1 LDLCDSDGD
10 VEFRAGLRDWL
21 DDHIPLEWRRPGF
34 WAKVPEHESFLL
46 RREWEAS
53 KAKAGWSGVDWP
65 AEYGGRGGTP
75 TQKAIHD
82 EEMGRARAP
91 ASVNR
96 PGVVFL
102 APTVMKIGTEEQKR
116 RIITATLHNEIIW
129 CQGFSEPDAGSD
141 LAALRTRATD
151 DGDAWILNGQKVWT
165 SYGHRADRMF
175 CLARTSP
182 SPSQKPHRG
191 LTMLLFDMS
200 LPGIEVRPIR
210 QLSGSL
216 DFCEVFFTDVRVPK
230 GNVLGEVGEGW
241 NVAMLLLS
249 FERSSAVEKYAQF
262 RPELDDL
269 VQLARGT
276 YRDGS
281 LASSDRLFR
290 QRIGQL
296 VIDLELLYL
305 HALHVLTKVERGEAL
320 GAESSVTKLQWSE
333 THQDMGELFAD
344 LSGLASMIGEPAAA
358 LGISARQQ
366 QYLWSR
372 AETIYG
378 GSSQVQRNIIAER
391 LLNLPR

>member
-1 LDLCDSDGD
+1 LDLRDSEGD
-10 VEFRAGLRDWL
+10 AEFRAGLRDWL
-21 DDHIPLEWRRPGF
+21 EDHVPLEWRPPGF
-34 WAKVPEHESFLL
+34 WARVPEAESFRL

-53 KAKAGWSGVDWP
+53 KAEAGWSGVDWP
-65 AEYGGRGGTP
+65 TEYGGRGGTP

-82 EEMGRARAP
+82 EEMGRVRAP

-102 APTVMKIGTEEQKR
+102 APTVMAIGTEEQKR
-116 RIITATLHNEIIW
+116 RIIKATLHNEIIW

-151 DGDAWILNGQKVWT
+151 DGDYWVLNGQKVWT

-175 CLARTSP
+175 CLARTS
-182 SPSQKPHRG
+182 SSAEKPHRG

-200 LPGIEVRPIR
+200 LDGIEVRPIR

-230 GNVLGEVGEGW
+230 ASVLGEVGDGW
-241 NVAMLLLS
+241 NAAMLLLS
-249 FERSSAVEKYAQF
+249 FERSSAVEKYAEL
-262 RPELDDL
+262 RPEHDDL
-269 VQLARGT
+269 VSKARTT
-276 YRDGS
+276 YRDGT
-281 LASSDRLFR
+281 LAASDRLFR

-305 HALHVLTKVERGEAL
+305 HALHVLTKVERGDVL

-344 LSGLASMIGEPAAA
+344 LSGLGSMVGDPATA
-358 LGISARQQ
+358 LGISFAQQ
-366 QYLWSR
+366 RYLWSR
-372 AETIYG
+372 AETLYG

>member
-1 LDLCDSDGD
+1 MDLRDSEDD
-10 VEFRAGLRDWL
+10 AEFRAGLRDWL
-21 DDHIPLEWRRPGF
+21 EDHVPLEWRPPGF
-34 WAKVPEHESFLL
+34 WAHMPEAESFRL

-53 KAKAGWSGVDWP
+53 KAEAGWSGVDWP
-65 AEYGGRGGTP
+65 TEYGGRGGTP

-82 EEMGRARAP
+82 EEMGRVRAP

-102 APTVMKIGTEEQKR
+102 APTVMAIGTEEQKR
-116 RIITATLHNEIIW
+116 RIIKATLHNEIIW

-151 DGDAWILNGQKVWT
+151 DGDYWVLNGQKVWT

-175 CLARTSP
+175 CLARTS
-182 SPSQKPHRG
+182 SSAEKPHRG
-191 LTMLLFDMS
+191 LTMLVFDMS
-200 LPGIEVRPIR
+200 LDGIEVRPIR

-230 GNVLGEVGEGW
+230 ASVLGEVGDGW
-241 NVAMLLLS
+241 NAAMLLLS
-249 FERSSAVEKYAQF
+249 FERSSAVEKYAEF

-269 VQLARGT
+269 VSMARTT
-276 YRDGS
+276 YRDGA
-281 LASSDRLFR
+281 LAASDRVFR

-305 HALHVLTKVERGEAL
+305 HALHVLTKVERGDVL

-344 LSGLASMIGEPAAA
+344 LSGLGSMVGDPATA
-358 LGISARQQ
+358 LGISFAQQ
-366 QYLWSR
+366 RYLWSR
-372 AETIYG
+372 AETLYG

>member
-1 LDLCDSDGD
+1 MDLRDSEDD
-10 VEFRAGLRDWL
+10 AEFRAGLRDWL
-21 DDHIPLEWRRPGF
+21 EDHVPLEWRPPGF
-34 WAKVPEHESFLL
+34 WAHMPEAESFRL

-53 KAKAGWSGVDWP
+53 KAEAGWSGVDWP
-65 AEYGGRGGTP
+65 TEYGGRGGTP

-82 EEMGRARAP
+82 EEMGRVRAP

-102 APTVMKIGTEEQKR
+102 APTVMAIGTEEQKR
-116 RIITATLHNEIIW
+116 RIIKATLRNEIIW

-151 DGDAWILNGQKVWT
+151 DGDYWVLNGQKVWT

-175 CLARTSP
+175 CLARTS
-182 SPSQKPHRG
+182 SSAEKPHRG
-191 LTMLLFDMS
+191 LTMLVFDMS
-200 LPGIEVRPIR
+200 LDGIEVRPIR

-230 GNVLGEVGEGW
+230 ASVLGEVGDGW
-241 NVAMLLLS
+241 NAAMLLLS
-249 FERSSAVEKYAQF
+249 FERSSAVEKYAEF

-269 VQLARGT
+269 VSMARTT
-276 YRDGS
+276 YRDGA
-281 LASSDRLFR
+281 LAASDRVFR

-305 HALHVLTKVERGEAL
+305 HALHVLTKVERGDVL

-344 LSGLASMIGEPAAA
+344 LSGLGSMVGDPATA
-358 LGISARQQ
+358 LGISFAQQ
-366 QYLWSR
+366 RYLWSR
-372 AETIYG
+372 AETLYG

>member
-1 LDLCDSDGD
+1 LDLCDSKSEA
-10 VEFRAGLRDWL
+10 EFRAGLRDWL
-21 DDHIPLEWRRPGF
+21 EDHVPLGWRDPGF
-34 WAKVPEHESFLL
+34 WARVPEDESFGL

-53 KAKAGWSGVDWP
+53 KAKAGWSGIDWP

-75 TQKAIHD
+75 AQKAIHD
-82 EEMGRARAP
+82 EEMGRVRAP

-102 APTVMKIGTEEQKR
+102 APTVMAVGTPEQKR
-116 RIITATLHNEIIW
+116 RMIRATLHNEIIW

-141 LAALRTRATD
+141 LAALRTRADD

-165 SYGHRADRMF
+165 SYGLRADRMF
-175 CLARTSP
+175 CLART

-191 LTMLLFDMS
+191 LTMLLFDTS
-200 LPGIEVRPIR
+200 LDGIEVRPIR

-230 GNVLGEVGEGW
+230 DSVLGEAGDGW

-269 VQLARGT
+269 VHMARST
-276 YRDGS
+276 YRDGT
-281 LASSDRLFR
+281 LAASDRVFR

-296 VIDLELLYL
+296 VIDLELLHL
-305 HALHVLTKVERGEAL
+305 HALHVLTKAERGEAL
-320 GAESSVTKLQWSE
+320 GAESSVTKLHWSE

-344 LSGLASMIGEPAAA
+344 LSGLGSMVGEPAAT
-358 LGISARQQ
+358 LGISAPAQ

>member
-1 LDLCDSDGD
+1 LDLRDSEGD
-10 VEFRAGLRDWL
+10 AEFRAGLRDWL
-21 DDHIPLEWRRPGF
+21 EDHVPLEWRPPGF
-34 WAKVPEHESFLL
+34 WARVPEAESFRL

-53 KAKAGWSGVDWP
+53 KAEAGWSGVDWP
-65 AEYGGRGGTP
+65 TEYGGRGGTP

-82 EEMGRARAP
+82 EEMGRVRAP

-102 APTVMKIGTEEQKR
+102 APTVMAIGTEEQKR
-116 RIITATLHNEIIW
+116 RIIKATLHNEIIW

-151 DGDAWILNGQKVWT
+151 DGDYWVLNGQKVWT

-175 CLARTSP
+175 CLARTS
-182 SPSQKPHRG
+182 SSAEKPHRG

-200 LPGIEVRPIR
+200 LDGIEVRPIR

-230 GNVLGEVGEGW
+230 ASVLGEVGDGW
-241 NVAMLLLS
+241 NAAMLLLS
-249 FERSSAVEKYAQF
+249 FERSSAVEKYAEF

-269 VQLARGT
+269 VSMARTT
-276 YRDGS
+276 YRDGT
-281 LASSDRLFR
+281 LAASDRLFR

-305 HALHVLTKVERGEAL
+305 HALHVLTKVERGDVL

-344 LSGLASMIGEPAAA
+344 LSGLGSMVGDPATA
-358 LGISARQQ
+358 LGISFAQQ
-366 QYLWSR
+366 RYLWSR
-372 AETIYG
+372 AETLYG

>member
-1 LDLCDSDGD
+1 MDLSDRESD

-34 WAKVPEHESFLL
+34 WARVPEDESFLL

-53 KAKAGWSGVDWP
+53 KAMAGWSGVDWP
-65 AEYGGRGGTP
+65 VAYGGRGGTP

-82 EEMGRARAP
+82 EEMGRVRAP

-102 APTVMKIGTEEQKR
+102 APTVMAIGTEEQKR
-116 RIITATLHNEIIW
+116 GIITATLHNDIIW
-129 CQGFSEPDAGSD
+129 CQGFSEPNAGSD
-141 LAALRTRATD
+141 LAALATRATD

-175 CLARTSP
+175 CLARTST
-182 SPSQKPHRG
+182 SQKPHAG

-200 LPGIEVRPIR
+200 LDGIEVRPIR

-230 GNVLGEVGEGW
+230 ASVLGEVGNGW

-269 VQLARGT
+269 VHMARTT
-276 YRDGS
+276 YRDGT
-281 LASSDRLFR
+281 LAASDRIFR

-320 GAESSVTKLQWSE
+320 GAESSVTKLHWSE

-344 LSGLASMIGEPAAA
+344 LSGLGSMVGEPAAA

>member
-1 LDLCDSDGD
+1 MDLRDSEGD
-10 VEFRAGLRDWL
+10 AEFRAGLRDWL
-21 DDHIPLEWRRPGF
+21 DDHVPLEWRRPGF
-34 WAKVPEHESFLL
+34 WARVPEAESFRL

-53 KAKAGWSGVDWP
+53 KAEAGWSGVDWP
-65 AEYGGRGGTP
+65 SEYGGRGGTP

-82 EEMGRARAP
+82 EEMGRVRAP

-102 APTVMKIGTEEQKR
+102 APTVMAIGTEEQKR
-116 RIITATLHNEIIW
+116 RIIKATLRNEIIW

-151 DGDAWILNGQKVWT
+151 DGDYWVLNGQKVWT

-175 CLARTSP
+175 CLARTSAAAE
-182 SPSQKPHRG
+182 KPHRG

-200 LPGIEVRPIR
+200 LDGIEVRPIR

-230 GNVLGEVGEGW
+230 ASVLGEVGDGW

-249 FERSSAVEKYAQF
+249 FERSSAVEKYAEF

-269 VQLARGT
+269 VSMARTT
-276 YRDGS
+276 YRDGA
-281 LASSDRLFR
+281 LAASDRLFR

-305 HALHVLTKVERGEAL
+305 HALHVLTKVERGDVL

-344 LSGLASMIGEPAAA
+344 LSGLGSMVGDPGTA
-358 LGISARQQ
+358 LGISFAQQ
-366 QYLWSR
+366 RYLWSR
-372 AETIYG
+372 AETLYG

>member
-1 LDLCDSDGD
+1 MDLSDRESD
-10 VEFRAGLRDWL
+10 LEFRSALRDWL
-21 DDHIPLEWRRPGF
+21 EDHIPLEWRSPGF
-34 WAKVPEHESFLL
+34 WARVPEDESFLL

-53 KAKAGWSGVDWP
+53 KAMAGWSGVDWP
-65 AEYGGRGGTP
+65 VEYGGRGGTP

-82 EEMGRARAP
+82 EEMGRVRAP

-102 APTVMKIGTEEQKR
+102 APTVMAIGTEGQKR
-116 RIITATLHNEIIW
+116 GIITATLHNDIIW
-129 CQGFSEPDAGSD
+129 CQGFSEPNAGSD
-141 LAALRTRATD
+141 LAALATRATD

-175 CLARTSP
+175 CLARTSA
-182 SPSQKPHRG
+182 SQKPHGG

-200 LPGIEVRPIR
+200 LDGIEVRPIR

-230 GNVLGEVGEGW
+230 ASVLGEVGNGW

-269 VQLARGT
+269 VQMARTT
-276 YRDGS
+276 YRDGT
-281 LASSDRLFR
+281 LASSDRIFR

-320 GAESSVTKLQWSE
+320 GAESSVTKLHWSE

-344 LSGLASMIGEPAAA
+344 LSGLGSMVGEPSAA